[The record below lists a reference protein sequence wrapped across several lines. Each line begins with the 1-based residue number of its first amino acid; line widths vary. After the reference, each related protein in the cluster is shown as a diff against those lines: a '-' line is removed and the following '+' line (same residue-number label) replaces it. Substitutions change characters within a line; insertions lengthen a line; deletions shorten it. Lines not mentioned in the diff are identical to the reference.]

1 LTIGNSRVFELAKLI
16 SNSLNIPYLTIK
28 SDTNTDPTVNNDDK
42 YELNMHPPISKIME
56 AIIDL
61 MDHYKWTSIA
71 ILYQEPSRIEDL
83 VRVSGNSKYRLMFK
97 QLTAKPNEW
106 SNVIKEIK
114 EDGFFHIVIDIK
126 TDLINQFLV
135 LVNISIG
142 SFIFT

>member
-1 LTIGNSRVFELAKLI
+1 MTIGNLRVFELAKLI

-28 SDTNTDPTVNNDDK
+28 SDTNTDLTINNDDNK

-114 EDGFFHIVIDIK
+114 EDGFFHIVIDIE

-135 LVNISIG
+135 LVNIS
-142 SFIFT
+142 

>member
-1 LTIGNSRVFELAKLI
+1 
-16 SNSLNIPYLTIK
+16 
-28 SDTNTDPTVNNDDK
+28 
-42 YELNMHPPISKIME
+42 ME

-114 EDGFFHIVIDIK
+114 EDGFFHIVIDIE

-135 LVNISIG
+135 LVNIS
-142 SFIFT
+142 

>member
-1 LTIGNSRVFELAKLI
+1 VLTIGNSRVFELAKLI

-97 QLTAKPNEW
+97 QLTAKPNDW

-114 EDGFFHIVIDIK
+114 EDGFFHIVIDIE

-135 LVNISIG
+135 LVNIS
-142 SFIFT
+142 

>member
-1 LTIGNSRVFELAKLI
+1 MLTIGNSRVFELAKLI

-97 QLTAKPNEW
+97 QLTAKPNDW

-114 EDGFFHIVIDIK
+114 EDGFFHIVIDIE

-135 LVNISIG
+135 LVNIS
-142 SFIFT
+142 

>member
-1 LTIGNSRVFELAKLI
+1 MLTIGNSRVFELAKLI

-114 EDGFFHIVIDIK
+114 EDGFFHIVIDIE

-135 LVNISIG
+135 LVNIS
-142 SFIFT
+142 

>member
-1 LTIGNSRVFELAKLI
+1 VLTIGNSRVFELAKLI

-114 EDGFFHIVIDIK
+114 EDGFFHIVIDIE

-135 LVNISIG
+135 LVNIS
-142 SFIFT
+142 